1 MWDKIIY
8 ILYKV
13 MLIIVGYY
21 YWFRYVILIDSY
33 YLVDSGYPIGA
44 SFLPS
49 HKATRYHAQKFWR
62 SSRQL
67 ASGKKLFNYKHF
79 SLRMVIERAFG
90 VLKTCFPIL
99 SCMANYKQYRQRLV
113 VSACCVLHSFIH
125 INNRRDMMF
134 NTCENLDVDRD
145 DVQTRNIGNSP

>member
-62 SSRQL
+62 SSRPL
-67 ASGKKLFNYKHF
+67 DAYFNSDNDDMDIGECGNDMDSGFNGDDMDISDCDDDMNTGVDIDSEYDSEEEDFWFVFLLIGETKL
-79 SLRMVIERAFG
+79 
-90 VLKTCFPIL
+90 
-99 SCMANYKQYRQRLV
+99 Q
-113 VSACCVLHSFIH
+113 
-125 INNRRDMMF
+125 
-134 NTCENLDVDRD
+134 
-145 DVQTRNIGNSP
+145 NS